1 MKMKILSS
9 MVVLAALALLPATP
23 AFAVSKEIIQL
34 QTQVQALQD
43 QMARMQ
49 QAFDERMGV
58 MRNLVEQNTDGM
70 NKIAA
75 AMGNLQQS
83 LNQQHTDVSGRN
95 DQVSG
100 QIQSLNDSIDEL
112 KGRMAK
118 ISTQLDQIATQQQ
131 NLPSQATPA
140 MGAPGAP
147 GTSGTQA
154 APQSQAPPPE
164 VLYNNALRDYN
175 AGKYDLASGE
185 FGDFMKFY
193 PTHDLAGNAQ
203 FYTADIEYRQG
214 NFQQAVQDYDKVLE
228 QYPGGNKASSA
239 QLRKGMALIQLGDKQ
254 AGARELQSLIQRYP
268 RSIEAT
274 TARDQLRKLGAT
286 ASTKP
291 SAAKRKP

>member
-1 MKMKILSS
+1 MKTQKKLW
-9 MVVLAALALLPATP
+9 VVAVVALALVPSTP

-49 QAFDERMGV
+49 QSFDERMGV

-70 NKIAA
+70 NKIVA
-75 AMGNLQQS
+75 AMTDLQKS
-83 LNQQHTDVSGRN
+83 LQQQHTDVAGRN

-100 QIQSLNDSIDEL
+100 QIQALNDSIDEL

-118 ISTQLDQIATQQQ
+118 ISTQLDQFANQQQ
-131 NLPSQATPA
+131 NLPSQAAPA
-140 MGAPGAP
+140 SGMPGAQS
-147 GTSGTQA
+147 T
-154 APQSQAPPPE
+154 PQSQAPPPE

-185 FGDFMKFY
+185 FSDFLKYY
-193 PTHDLAGNAQ
+193 PTNDLAGNAQ

-214 NFQQAVQDYDKVLE
+214 NFQQAVKDYDKVLE
-228 QYPGGNKASSA
+228 QYPGGNKASAA
-239 QLRKGMALIQLGDKQ
+239 QLRKGLALLQLGDKQ
-254 AGARELQSLIQRYP
+254 AGTRELQSLIQRYP

-274 TARDQLRKLGAT
+274 TARDQLRKLGVT
-286 ASTKP
+286 ANAKP